1 MNELDN
7 IQLNFNQDT
16 VTLMNISLGIIMF
29 GVALALSIDD
39 FKRLVKM
46 PKLVIVGFLSQFLV
60 LPLVTFLLV
69 LSIRPIPS
77 VALGMFLIA
86 ACPGGNISNFISTL
100 GKANAALSVTL
111 TAIATTVAAFL
122 TPLNF
127 TLWASLYAET
137 KPLLIEFDVEFLDM
151 LKTVFILLGI
161 PLVLGLSFK
170 YKFPKTTE
178 KIIKPIQNLSLVI
191 FIAFIVFA
199 FLGNWKNFLNV
210 IHLIF
215 FLVLLHN
222 VVAFITGYSIGQLL
236 KFEKSDKRTLAIET
250 GIQNAGLGLIIAI
263 DLFKGLG
270 GMIVVLAWYGIWDMI
285 AGLGLALFWSKK

>member
-7 IQLNFNQDT
+7 IQLNFNDST
-16 VTLMNISLGIIMF
+16 IIIMNISLGIIMF
-29 GVALALSIDD
+29 GVALALSLED

-60 LPLVTFLLV
+60 LPLITFVLV
-69 LSIRPIPS
+69 WILKPIPS

-100 GKANAALSVTL
+100 AKANAALSVTL
-111 TAIATTVAAFL
+111 TAIATTFAAFL

-127 TLWASLYAET
+127 TIWASLYADT
-137 KPLLIEFDVEFLDM
+137 QPLLIEFEVDFLDM
-151 LKTVFILLGI
+151 LIKVFTLLGI
-161 PLVLGLSFK
+161 PLLLGLTFK
-170 YKFPKTTE
+170 YKFPELTT
-178 KIIKPIQNLSLVI
+178 KIIKPIQRLSLLI
-191 FIAFIVFA
+191 FLAFIIFA

-215 FLVLLHN
+215 FLVLIHN
-222 VVAFITGYSIGQLL
+222 LIAFLTGYGIGRLF
-236 KFEKSDKRTLAIET
+236 KFEKPDKRTLAIET
-250 GIQNAGLGLIIAI
+250 GIQNAGLGLVIAI
-263 DLFKGLG
+263 GLFKNLG

-285 AGLGLALFWSKK
+285 AGLGLAFFWSKK